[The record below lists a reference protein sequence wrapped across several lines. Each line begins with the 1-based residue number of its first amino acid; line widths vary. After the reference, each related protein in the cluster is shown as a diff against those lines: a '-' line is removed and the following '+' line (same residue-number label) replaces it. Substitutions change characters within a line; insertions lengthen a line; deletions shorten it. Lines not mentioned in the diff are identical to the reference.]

1 MQPELMQLILSIVL
15 VAATIAYTGI
25 NWKMLKENRIARQQK
40 IAPLIIPYLKSTAT
54 HEMVCLYIKNMGEG
68 CARDV
73 RVQIIKDY
81 HVFYKDDYLLSNH
94 PIFTEGVNVF
104 PSGYELHYNLN
115 WWDLVRKQGMDDCI
129 ELEITCT
136 DINGCIHGPHHYKL
150 KLSQIMSNYTT
161 PPDTYQGQTAYYLKE
176 IHKELKNLQK

>member
-1 MQPELMQLILSIVL
+1 MEQNVIISLILSGVL
-15 VAATIAYTGI
+15 ALATIVYTWI
-25 NWKMLKENRIARQQK
+25 NWKMLKESQATRQQK
-40 IAPLIIPYLKSTAT
+40 LSPLIVPYLKSTAT
-54 HEMVCLYIKNMGEG
+54 NEMVCLYIKNMGEG

-94 PIFTEGVNVF
+94 PIFSNGVNVF

-150 KLSQIMSNYTT
+150 ELSQIMSNYTI
-161 PPDTYQGQTAYYLKE
+161 PPDTYEGQIAYYLKE
-176 IHKELKNLQK
+176 ISRNIK